1 MLLFTRLLY
10 VVTVCEGTRELPV
23 YMCSCYML
31 QCVQLCNVPGVEVEV
46 HMYVMLVHQQSI
58 YI

>member
-23 YMCSCYML
+23 CMCSCYML
-31 QCVQLCNVPGVEVEV
+31 QCVQLCKCTRVEVEV
-46 HMYVMLVHQQSI
+46 YKNVCNACSSTI
-58 YI
+58 YL

>member
-23 YMCSCYML
+23 HVHATMCS
-31 QCVQLCNVPGVEVEV
+31 
-46 HMYVMLVHQQSI
+46 
-58 YI
+58 YIVVLM

>member
-23 YMCSCYML
+23 CMCSCYML
-31 QCVQLCNVPGVEVEV
+31 QCVQLCKCTRVEVEV
-46 HMYVMLVHQQSI
+46 HECMIMLVHQTI
-58 YI
+58 YL